1 MTAIPPIHQHMPS
14 KSIMID
20 TRAFLS
26 RVFLARRTEIFLRTA
41 ESLLHTAD
49 ERRALGLMKWAI
61 DELPAFFNAY
71 RHTMWYLLVRAEKR
85 KCFDIG
91 FHFVS
96 ALPLLSCPWPPF
108 ASH

>member
-1 MTAIPPIHQHMPS
+1 M
-14 KSIMID
+14 
-20 TRAFLS
+20 
-26 RVFLARRTEIFLRTA
+26 FLRTA

-85 KCFDIG
+85 K
-91 FHFVS
+91 
-96 ALPLLSCPWPPF
+96 
-108 ASH
+108 